1 MTDYRDD
8 IERYLRGDMTPAE
21 MHALEKKAL
30 DDPFLADALDGA
42 TGIPP
47 EEFSS
52 DLDALSERVSRKT
65 HTSRTVRWYYQAAAA
80 VLLTGIAALMVLYLS
95 DREKAT
101 TPISFNT
108 PSETESTQ
116 PPPPVSDTAT
126 MRETPADTDAD
137 APQPL
142 REELPVTPE
151 QYVSRDAAKK
161 VEEDSPVKDEEI
173 LLDAEDTPA
182 ASALAQKRLATEPAA
197 VEMESASGVAPSA
210 RAFKAEAN
218 TRTVKGQVLD
228 AEDGMPLPGVNVI
241 VPGAARTT
249 VTDLNGHYEINVPV
263 AANTLVFSFV
273 GLNNVEASV
282 PTATED
288 TATLDVKMGPD
299 ISALSEVVVVGYGT
313 ENERGFEEIKWEPAE
328 PEGGKRAFRRY
339 LETNMRY
346 PRIAREN
353 GIEGKVTVQFTIEP
367 TGTLTD
373 FRVVR
378 GLGYGCDEEVIR
390 LIREGPR
397 WKPTRRNNEPVLG
410 KGKVKLK
417 FVLPGK

>member
-1 MTDYRDD
+1 
-8 IERYLRGDMTPAE
+8 
-21 MHALEKKAL
+21 
-30 DDPFLADALDGA
+30 
-42 TGIPP
+42 
-47 EEFSS
+47 
-52 DLDALSERVSRKT
+52 
-65 HTSRTVRWYYQAAAA
+65 
-80 VLLTGIAALMVLYLS
+80 LS
-95 DREKAT
+95 DREKVT

-197 VEMESASGVAPSA
+197 VEMESASGAAPSA